1 VIYFYYLCNLLHS
14 YFTWDAHKFPNSVEM
29 LKNVS
34 VKGRKMVT
42 IIDPHI
48 KRDDSYSVY
57 RDANA
62 HDGYFVKNKDGGT
75 YDGWCWPGTVCLA
88 VVKDGFQVLLDSLHP
103 PSTGASWWSPP
114 VL

>member
-1 VIYFYYLCNLLHS
+1 VVCS
-14 YFTWDAHKFPNSVEM
+14 YFTWDPHKFPNAVEM
-29 LKNVS
+29 LKNIS
-34 VKGRKMVT
+34 SKGRKMVT

-75 YDGWCWPGTVCLA
+75 YDGWCWPGIYH
-88 VVKDGFQVLLDSLHP
+88 FQQIS
-103 PSTGASWWSPP
+103 
-114 VL
+114 

>member
-1 VIYFYYLCNLLHS
+1 
-14 YFTWDAHKFPNSVEM
+14 M
-29 LKNVS
+29 LKNIS
-34 VKGRKMVT
+34 AKGRKMVT

-75 YDGWCWPGTVCLA
+75 YDGWCWPGMLSAVTCLSCLDFSA
-88 VVKDGFQVLLDSLHP
+88 AFKPMSDKRQSRPTFVGVV
-103 PSTGASWWSPP
+103 
-114 VL
+114 